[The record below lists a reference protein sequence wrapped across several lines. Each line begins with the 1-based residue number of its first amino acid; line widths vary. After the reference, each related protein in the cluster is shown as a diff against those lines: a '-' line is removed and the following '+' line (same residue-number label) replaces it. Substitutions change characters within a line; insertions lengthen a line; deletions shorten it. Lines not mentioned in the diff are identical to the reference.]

1 MVVAGTTFSD
11 HPHERIVG
19 GQQVIDRI
27 GLLLA
32 DLFDVYSVEVKD
44 DILDVLDAKA
54 TDLDEEG
61 EEADQAVYMA
71 VVEYVK
77 AHV

>member
-11 HPHERIVG
+11 HTHERIVD

-44 DILDVLDAKA
+44 DILDLLDGMT

-61 EEADQAVYMA
+61 QEADQAVYMA
-71 VVEYVK
+71 VAEYVR